1 MLPFRLSAAV
11 FTAEPVS
18 GVTTAFPF
26 TMLKSSG
33 PASATIAVPSLN
45 TPPFASLGSESVSIF
60 ESETPGIS
68 LIIPITPLIIPINL
82 FTTPSIVDKQ
92 LLIADLKASPT
103 AEPIATPTFTKQP
116 LIFSHKS
123 EKKEV
128 TLANA
133 FFMFVHAL
141 SNCVLNHAG
150 TDARAV
156 FISVHLAPNHEPIA
170 ANTFVTLV
178 YAFVNIVKNHVATAA
193 RAVFMSFHLAANH
206 EPIAANTFVTFV

>member
-33 PASATIAVPSLN
+33 PASATLPYPLLIHRLLQV
-45 TPPFASLGSESVSIF
+45 SEVKAYQF
-60 ESETPGIS
+60 LKAKRPGIS

-150 TDARAV
+150 TDAMGGFYLR
-156 FISVHLAPNHEPIA
+156 PPCP
-170 ANTFVTLV
+170 
-178 YAFVNIVKNHVATAA
+178 K
-193 RAVFMSFHLAANH
+193 
-206 EPIAANTFVTFV
+206 P